1 MRAVKKAARAKRKPV
16 GKDTEVFFM
25 GEDLSPRTRNIKRL
39 AEGGAKVP
47 AIKRRKGIK
56 GD

>member
-1 MRAVKKAARAKRKPV
+1 
-16 GKDTEVFFM
+16 M
-25 GEDLSPRTRNIKRL
+25 GEDLSPRARNIKRL

-56 GD
+56 GIKNVAVQY